1 VGPKSD
7 GTFPDE
13 SISRLQQVGAWM
25 KVNGDAIYGTKA
37 SPLPALTW
45 GRCTKKEQNG
55 NTTLYLS
62 VFNWPADK
70 KLVVPGLTQPVTSAI
85 LLAGGKKLATAASN
99 DGLVITVPEQAPD
112 KIASV
117 IKLQV
122 KGVVADK
129 RFNGAG
135 ASGLGNMKD

>member
-1 VGPKSD
+1 MDKNS
-7 GTFPDE
+7 E
-13 SISRLQQVGAWM
+13 S
-25 KVNGDAIYGTKA
+25 IYGTKA
-37 SPLPALTW
+37 SPLPALAW

-70 KLVVPGLTQPVTSAI
+70 KLLVPGLTQPVTSAT
-85 LLAGGKKLATAASN
+85 LLAGGKKLATATSK
-99 DGLVITVPEQAPD
+99 DGLEITVPEQAPD

-122 KGVVADK
+122 KGAVADK

-135 ASGLGNMKD
+135 ASGLGNMKE